1 MTNEQI
7 MQYKNYI
14 MSLTKYFEGYK
25 SKEDLFQVGCIGL
38 INAYSKF
45 DPSFGVKFSTY
56 AYSYIL
62 GEMKKLVRS
71 DKGIKISRDITKLKL
86 KIEKANI
93 LLSQKLMRMPTV
105 KEVSEFLGIEESIV
119 VDSMATINIMQSID
133 EPIRLDNKEVTLH
146 DYVSDNREDINT
158 LLALKEELNNLSKE
172 ERNIIE
178 GRYLYDLT
186 QSELADRLGMTQVQ
200 VSRKEKKIKQKIKEE
215 LAA

>member
-7 MQYKNYI
+7 MEYKNYI
-14 MSLTKYFEGYK
+14 MSLTRYFDGYK

-38 INAYSKF
+38 MKAYSRF

-56 AYSYIL
+56 AYSHIL
-62 GEMKKLVRS
+62 GEMKKLVRT
-71 DKGIKISRDITKLKL
+71 DKGIKISREISKLNL

-93 LLSQKLMRMPTV
+93 LLSQKLMRMPTI
-105 KEVSEFLGIEESIV
+105 KELSEFLGIEENVI

-133 EPIRLDNKEVTLH
+133 EPIRMDSKEVTLH
-146 DYVSDNREDINT
+146 DYVSDNREDINM

-172 ERNIIE
+172 EREIIE

-186 QSELADRLGMTQVQ
+186 QSELANKLGMTQVQ
-200 VSRKEKKIKQKIKEE
+200 VSRKEKKIKQKIKAE

>member
-7 MQYKNYI
+7 MEYKNYI
-14 MSLTKYFEGYK
+14 MSLTRYFDGYK

-38 INAYSKF
+38 MKAYSRF

-56 AYSYIL
+56 AYSHIL
-62 GEMKKLVRS
+62 GEMKKLVRT
-71 DKGIKISRDITKLKL
+71 DKGIKISREISKLNL

-93 LLSQKLMRMPTV
+93 LLSQKLMRMPTI
-105 KEVSEFLGIEESIV
+105 KELSEFLGIEENVI

-133 EPIRLDNKEVTLH
+133 EPIRMDSKEVTLH
-146 DYVSDNREDINT
+146 DYVSDNREDINM

-172 ERNIIE
+172 EREIIE

-186 QSELADRLGMTQVQ
+186 QSELANKLGMIQVQ
-200 VSRKEKKIKQKIKEE
+200 VSRKEKKIKQKIKAE